1 MKQQEIEKTELETV
15 VELWKKNNIKE
26 VVLTFDCGGDSM
38 GNMDWEV
45 FTDKG
50 NFDGGDKDELITY
63 FDGVIFDKV
72 EFYEVSDGHYQGEN
86 GTVCITLDDD
96 ENDFHYFKDS
106 VSELNETI
114 DETFIMT
121 LTKEEYDFV
130 TEYVEGMEGEEGGDI
145 FTEFKKDFIMT
156 VEQEK
161 ILSDLEKRFDEE
173 ASEHEFTGVDGE
185 PSDWYHWLLTDRLG
199 DNEIEITVQRTFI
212 VFEPNNS

>member
-1 MKQQEIEKTELETV
+1 MKQQTEKPELETII
-15 VELWKKNNIKE
+15 EIWKTEQIKE

-38 GNMDWEV
+38 NNTEWEV
-45 FTDKG
+45 FTNKG
-50 NFDGGDKDELITY
+50 VYTGNKRTILLDFFDD
-63 FDGVIFDKV
+63 VIFDKV

-96 ENDFHYFKDS
+96 ENDFHYSKDS

-145 FTEFKKDFIMT
+145 FTMFKKDFIMT